1 MADFHIT
8 RRQAVSLAA
17 SVILATASES
27 IFAGGANAAS
37 NSDISHGTRHRPQV
51 ALTFHGAGDV
61 AIARE
66 LLAISKST
74 GTPITVM
81 AVGSW
86 LNENPLIGKEILV
99 GGNEIGNHT
108 LSHLTMT
115 HLTLAQA
122 TKEISLGKAALKKA
136 TGSTKGYF
144 RPSGTPKS
152 NAIIR
157 KAALANGYKNCITYD
172 VDTLDYQDPSPAAI
186 VSNCLKAARNG
197 SIISLHFGHANTVKA
212 LPAIIAGLKKANLAP
227 VTLSTL
233 LA

>member
-17 SVILATASES
+17 SVILATATES
-27 IFAGGANAAS
+27 FFASGAKAAS
-37 NSDISHGTRHRPQV
+37 NSDISHGPRTNPQV

-66 LLAISKST
+66 ILAITKST

-86 LNENPLIGKEILV
+86 LNANPLIGKEILV
-99 GGNEIGNHT
+99 GGHEIGNHT

-136 TGSTKGYF
+136 TGNAKGYF
-144 RPSGTPKS
+144 RPSGTPQS

-172 VDTLDYQDPSPAAI
+172 VDTLDYQDPTPAAI
-186 VSNCLKAARNG
+186 VSNCLKAAQSG

>member
-1 MADFHIT
+1 MADFQIT
-8 RRQAVSLAA
+8 RRQAVSWAA
-17 SVILATASES
+17 SVILATATES
-27 IFAGGANAAS
+27 FFASGANAAS
-37 NSDISHGTRHRPQV
+37 NSDVSHGPRTNPQV

-61 AIARE
+61 TIARE
-66 LLAISKST
+66 LLAITKST
-74 GTPITVM
+74 STPITVM

-86 LNENPLIGKEILV
+86 LNANPLMGKEILV
-99 GGNEIGNHT
+99 GGHEIGNHT

-136 TGSTKGYF
+136 TGNTKGYF

-172 VDTLDYQDPSPAAI
+172 VDTLDYQDPAPAAI
-186 VSNCLKAARNG
+186 VSNCLKAAQNG